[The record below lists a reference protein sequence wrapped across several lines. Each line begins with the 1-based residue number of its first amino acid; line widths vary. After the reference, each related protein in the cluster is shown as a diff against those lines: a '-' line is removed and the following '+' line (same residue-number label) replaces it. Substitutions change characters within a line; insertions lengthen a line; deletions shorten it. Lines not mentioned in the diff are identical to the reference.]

1 MDYMGITPPEQTEF
15 GLRDKMRCKTRR
27 VRLRGAVVDTTPE
40 PTTFFCLSR
49 SLYLVRRRRAP
60 EFPFPHTTTT
70 TYKQRKRRRIPM
82 SVPNSTILIIHN
94 FIKKKRPSISPHFI
108 LCNPPLTTSSKGR
121 GVLPQRVVQVV
132 HLDPHPLELL
142 VRSAELVRPAV
153 QPLPV
158 VHVQTVGALLG
169 VQGAVGALVVAR
181 VPPLYRLPLLVQTPV
196 PPRPAAR
203 PV

>member
-1 MDYMGITPPEQTEF
+1 
-15 GLRDKMRCKTRR
+15 
-27 VRLRGAVVDTTPE
+27 
-40 PTTFFCLSR
+40 
-49 SLYLVRRRRAP
+49 
-60 EFPFPHTTTT
+60 
-70 TYKQRKRRRIPM
+70 M
-82 SVPNSTILIIHN
+82 SVPNSTILIHN
-94 FIKKKRPSISPHFI
+94 LLKKASDHPPHLTFI
-108 LCNPPLTTSSKGR
+108 LCNPTTTTTSSKGR

-181 VPPLYRLPLLVQTPV
+181 VPPLYRLPLLVQTPI

>member
-1 MDYMGITPPEQTEF
+1 
-15 GLRDKMRCKTRR
+15 
-27 VRLRGAVVDTTPE
+27 
-40 PTTFFCLSR
+40 
-49 SLYLVRRRRAP
+49 
-60 EFPFPHTTTT
+60 
-70 TYKQRKRRRIPM
+70 M
-82 SVPNSTILIIHN
+82 SVSNSTISN
-94 FIKKKRPSISPHFI
+94 SQFTKKIASDRPPH
-108 LCNPPLTTSSKGR
+108 LSLSYVTPPLTKSSKGR